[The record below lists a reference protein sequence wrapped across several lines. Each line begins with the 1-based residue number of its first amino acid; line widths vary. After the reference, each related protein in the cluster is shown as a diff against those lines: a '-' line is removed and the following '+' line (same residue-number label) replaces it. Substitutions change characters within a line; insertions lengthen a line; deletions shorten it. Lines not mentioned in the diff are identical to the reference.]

1 MSDTPLSNEELAN
14 LEILPGGITF
24 GQAQQVEETGALPE
38 VDPYA
43 AKRRYYT
50 ASSSV
55 VVENGRRIQ
64 VVTDIDGNVTRTDIG
79 PADTGGGGGADEDT
93 DEEDASLTFA
103 RQQAL
108 QRRENAFGVINTFLQ
123 RAGLQGLE
131 AQIRSLL
138 AQGIEDS
145 DAILFNLRDTEQF
158 RTRFKANTARANRGL
173 PELDPATYIGLEQ
186 QYRSVLVANRLPT
199 NFYDSPDDFEK
210 LIEGDV
216 SPSEFQSRINEGFAK
231 VRDADPQVLNTLRQ
245 FYPEVGN
252 DESALAAYFIDP
264 VRANTVLQR
273 QVEAA
278 RIGARGREQA
288 GLVFGAATAEDLVR
302 RGYSA
307 EQAQAAFQRAGQLA
321 GLYQEM
327 GGEAALTEEQK
338 VGAALGFD
346 VQAQQA
352 LEQRQRTRV
361 AEFMG
366 GGGFARTSG
375 ATSGVVETGVGTA
388 Q

>member
-1 MSDTPLSNEELAN
+1 MSDMSFTFPDIPVTEQDTAAFTESFLQTQEGQQLS
-14 LEILPGGITF
+14 EIL
-24 GQAQQVEETGALPE
+24 QAQGQEALTVPQPRDERREERRDERTQEPVEPPIAP
-38 VDPYA
+38 
-43 AKRRYYT
+43 
-50 ASSSV
+50 
-55 VVENGRRIQ
+55 I
-64 VVTDIDGNVTRTDIG
+64 
-79 PADTGGGGGADEDT
+79 
-93 DEEDASLTFA
+93 EEDEGLAFA
-103 RQQAL
+103 RQEAL
-108 QRRENAFGVINTFLQ
+108 QRRENAFGIINTFLQ

-131 AQIRSLL
+131 GQIRALL

-158 RTRFKANTARANRGL
+158 RTRFRANTARANKGL

-186 QYRSVLVANRLPT
+186 EYRSVLVANRLPT

-245 FYPEVGN
+245 YYPEVGN

-327 GGEAALTEEQK
+327 GGEEALTEEQK

-352 LEQRQRTRV
+352 LEQRQRTRL

>member
-79 PADTGGGGGADEDT
+79 SADTGGGGGADEDT

-173 PELDPATYIGLEQ
+173 PELDPAT
-186 QYRSVLVANRLPT
+186 
-199 NFYDSPDDFEK
+199 
-210 LIEGDV
+210 
-216 SPSEFQSRINEGFAK
+216 
-231 VRDADPQVLNTLRQ
+231 
-245 FYPEVGN
+245 
-252 DESALAAYFIDP
+252 
-264 VRANTVLQR
+264 
-273 QVEAA
+273 
-278 RIGARGREQA
+278 
-288 GLVFGAATAEDLVR
+288 
-302 RGYSA
+302 
-307 EQAQAAFQRAGQLA
+307 
-321 GLYQEM
+321 
-327 GGEAALTEEQK
+327 
-338 VGAALGFD
+338 
-346 VQAQQA
+346 
-352 LEQRQRTRV
+352 
-361 AEFMG
+361 
-366 GGGFARTSG
+366 
-375 ATSGVVETGVGTA
+375 
-388 Q
+388 

>member
-1 MSDTPLSNEELAN
+1 MRMEDGGSDIATTPA
-14 LEILPGGITF
+14 
-24 GQAQQVEETGALPE
+24 
-38 VDPYA
+38 DPYA
-43 AKRRYYT
+43 AKRRYYI
-50 ASSSV
+50 ASNV
-55 VVENGRRIQ
+55 IVEENGRRIQ
-64 VVTDIDGNVTRTDIG
+64 VVTDYDGNVTRTDLG
-79 PADTGGGGGADEDT
+79 PVDGDGET
-93 DEEDASLTFA
+93 DEETESERIARLDREQRAAQFA
-103 RQQAL
+103 AQQAAEAAAAAS
-108 QRRENAFGVINTFLQ
+108 RRENAFGVINSFLG

-145 DAILFNLRDTEQF
+145 DAILFQLRDTEQF
-158 RTRFKANTARANRGL
+158 RTRFKANAARAAKGL

-186 QYRSVLVANRLPT
+186 QYRSTLVANGLPKE
-199 NFYDSPDDFEK
+199 FYDSPDDFAR

-216 SPSEFQSRINEGFAK
+216 SPSEFQSRIDEGYAK
-231 VRDADPQVLNTLRQ
+231 VRNADPQVLNTLRQ

-252 DESALAAYFIDP
+252 DDNALAAYFIDP
-264 VRANTVLQR
+264 ARALTSLQR

-288 GLVFGAATAEDLVR
+288 GFQFGAATAEEVVR
-302 RGYSA
+302 RGYTA
-307 EQAQAAFQRAGQLA
+307 EGTQAAFQRAGQLA

-346 VQAQQA
+346 VQAEQA
-352 LEQRQRTRV
+352 LMRRQRQRL
-361 AEFMG
+361 AEFQA

-375 ATSGVVETGVGTA
+375 ATSGTVETGVGTA